1 MEQVFRSEPQSSSVT
16 ARLVTLED
24 LLTEN
29 TETLRVRIVPGE
41 GQVVNPA
48 LSEVTVFITDDDS
61 KMYWPLWLLVCVQL
75 GRILDKS
82 KYSVAL

>member
-1 MEQVFRSEPQSSSVT
+1 MEEVFRSEPQSSSVT

-41 GQVVNPA
+41 GQAVNPA
-48 LSEVTVFITDDDS
+48 LSEVTVLIFDNDGELII
-61 KMYWPLWLLVCVQL
+61 KNFLLL
-75 GRILDKS
+75 GDLF
-82 KYSVAL
+82 VF